1 MYITISQKYRKI
13 EIRDKN
19 VAYKYRLYLIH
30 NAQILNIGE
39 QPN

>member
-1 MYITISQKYRKI
+1 MYITISQKCRKI
-13 EIRDKN
+13 DIRDKN
-19 VAYKYRLYLIH
+19 AACKYRLYLMH